1 MQAGAQQAATPVI
14 GLLNVRARCDT
25 SIRLQSEAAAAERMR
40 LYRQRRRDGSRCLML
55 EIREAEVDALI
66 RKGLL
71 TAETRNDPNAVTEA
85 VQPFLDETLGSD
97 R

>member
-1 MQAGAQQAATPVI
+1 
-14 GLLNVRARCDT
+14 LNACAYTGRGVETGHAV
-25 SIRLQSEAAAAERMR
+25 
-40 LYRQRRRDGSRCLML
+40 ML
-55 EIREAEVDALI
+55 EIRKAEVDALI

-85 VQPFLDETLGSD
+85 LYAFLDETLGSD